1 MAKQSVPETVPEQN
15 SPEWDSYVM
24 SLFQESELIDGNPRV
39 NGLRRV
45 AELLI
50 GEIVSS
56 IPVTVMITPQ
66 GVKMDKSTVVYE
78 VQFKSRDLLN
88 KILKLKTEMSI
99 AKSKEDVFDFERRIA
114 VLNSEYALSLK
125 TYADVADTWEG
136 NTDDMFAV
144 HGTATASTKAEAR
157 ALRKALKIKAVAAE
171 ELCKKDVAKYLSE
184 QTQSDDVKRI
194 SKDQVNF
201 IEMKCKKLDIDVIK
215 FINSGEKFY
224 NGIYEVKY
232 DIGAKMIKKLT
243 EFSSDKSLIEESIK
257 GYKEGWNQ

>member
-1 MAKQSVPETVPEQN
+1 MAKQSVSETVPEQN

-24 SLFQESELIDGNPRV
+24 GLFHESELIDGNPRV
-39 NGLRRV
+39 HGLRRV

-56 IPVTVMITPQ
+56 RPVTVMITPQ

-78 VQFKSRDLLN
+78 VQFQTSN
-88 KILKLKTEMSI
+88 G
-99 AKSKEDVFDFERRIA
+99 
-114 VLNSEYALSLK
+114 NK

-224 NGIYEVKY
+224 NTIYEVKY
-232 DIGAKMIKKLT
+232 DTGAKMIKKLT

>member
-1 MAKQSVPETVPEQN
+1 MAKQNAPETVPEQN

-39 NGLRRV
+39 HGLRRV

-56 IPVTVMITPQ
+56 RPVTVMITPQ

-78 VQFKSRDLLN
+78 VQFQTPKGN
-88 KILKLKTEMSI
+88 
-99 AKSKEDVFDFERRIA
+99 
-114 VLNSEYALSLK
+114 K

-224 NGIYEVKY
+224 NTVYEVKY
-232 DIGAKMIKKLT
+232 DTGAKMIKKLT